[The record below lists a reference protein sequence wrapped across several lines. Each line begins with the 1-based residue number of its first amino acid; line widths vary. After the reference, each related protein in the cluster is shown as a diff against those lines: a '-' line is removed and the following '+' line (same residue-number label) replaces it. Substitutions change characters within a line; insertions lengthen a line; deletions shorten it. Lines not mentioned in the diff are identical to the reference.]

1 MPAESKTATLPAD
14 AKADPSTPKKKPAG
28 KAALAKVTLLDGVVL
43 DVTIDVSHTQN
54 TKKCTKNFNISFN
67 SSVKPVELTY

>member
-43 DVTIDVSHTQN
+43 DVTIDVRLPQKH
-54 TKKCTKNFNISFN
+54 KK
-67 SSVKPVELTY
+67 

>member
-54 TKKCTKNFNISFN
+54 TVYQILNISFN